1 MRQDYLS
8 VKDFGELAGVSV
20 QSIYAKINNL
30 KHPIQQYL
38 KIIDGKKYISRAA
51 YYDLYGG
58 EYAAEDITELQEDIK
73 QEQQPEQ
80 PKEKESIDRLL
91 DILEM
96 QLEEQRR
103 QLQEKDKQ
111 IESLLKRL
119 EETSQLKN
127 QQQQLTALNHK
138 TLTDQKEE
146 EIDLPLQDEKP
157 LQQENKSLWNRIRG
171 FIYGEK

>member
-51 YYDLYGG
+51 YYDLYGA

-80 PKEKESIDRLL
+80 PKEKESVDRLL
-91 DILEM
+91 DILEK

-119 EETSQLKN
+119 EETSQLIN

-138 TLTDQKEE
+138 TLTDQQEKEA
-146 EIDLPLQDEKP
+146 DLPLQDEKP
-157 LQQENKSLWNRIRG
+157 LQQEHKSLWDRIRG
-171 FIYGEK
+171 FVYGEK